1 MAHPDPKR
9 QGAERDQ
16 RRHVGPNTEKSD
28 IGVQSKSQG
37 IAGGK
42 VSSPAPGL
50 DGEKDDV
57 RRAPESGEKDG
68 AS

>member
-1 MAHPDPKR
+1 MAEVTLR
-9 QGAERDQ
+9 EARSRNGTGRIEQ
-16 RRHVGPNTEKSD
+16 RSEKSD
-28 IGVQSKSQG
+28 LGVQSKSQG

-42 VSSPAPGL
+42 VSSPASGL